1 MELTDELVNEEA
13 DGDDVEDK
21 EVEDVLPILFQK
33 VRPDVPLFQHP
44 VTTSLSDGFQSK
56 TLHSTTI
63 KKINLILEIKKSG
76 LGPSSEMSYP
86 KRPFSRV
93 PKLAGVGWCV
103 TSPPLDQECSL
114 QSWGQS
120 EGKVSSPGW

>member
-44 VTTSLSDGFQSK
+44 VTTALSDGFQSK
-56 TLHSTTI
+56 TLHPTK
-63 KKINLILEIKKSG
+63 KKINSILKIK
-76 LGPSSEMSYP
+76 
-86 KRPFSRV
+86 
-93 PKLAGVGWCV
+93 A
-103 TSPPLDQECSL
+103 
-114 QSWGQS
+114 
-120 EGKVSSPGW
+120 

>member
-44 VTTSLSDGFQSK
+44 VTTALSDGFQSK
-56 TLHSTTI
+56 TLHSTTN
-63 KKINLILEIKKSG
+63 KKLNLILEIRKSG
-76 LGPSSEMSYP
+76 LGPSAETRWQQRGS
-86 KRPFSRV
+86 V
-93 PKLAGVGWCV
+93 
-103 TSPPLDQECSL
+103 
-114 QSWGQS
+114 
-120 EGKVSSPGW
+120 

>member
-44 VTTSLSDGFQSK
+44 VTTALSDGFQSK
-56 TLHSTTI
+56 TLHPTK
-63 KKINLILEIKKSG
+63 KKINSILKIKESG
-76 LGPSSEMSYP
+76 LGPSAEM
-86 KRPFSRV
+86 
-93 PKLAGVGWCV
+93 
-103 TSPPLDQECSL
+103 
-114 QSWGQS
+114 
-120 EGKVSSPGW
+120 